1 MTIFLYILV
10 GFMAQMIDGTLGMA
24 YGVSCRTFLR
34 TIAGVPSSVTSAV
47 VHCSELPTTLVSGIS
62 HWKLKNVDKK
72 LLLKLIV
79 PGVIGGVLGAYLL
92 SGLGDILEPFID
104 GYLIIIGIFIFSK
117 AFKKDRKPKDIGK
130 LIYPLGLVGG
140 FLDATGGGGWGPV
153 VNSTLIAS
161 GQDVKKS
168 IGTTNTAEFIV
179 TVAETTTFAALL
191 VDITSYFPIIIGLII
206 GGVIAAP
213 IAAVVCKK
221 IPVRPLLGLVGV
233 LVTGL
238 NIYNLIVWFLN
249 SVGQ

>member
-1 MTIFLYILV
+1 MKIFLYILI

-34 TIAGVPSSVTSAV
+34 TIAGVPTSVTSAV
-47 VHCSELPTTLVSGIS
+47 VHCSEMPTTLVSGIS

-72 LLLKLIV
+72 MLLKLIV

-92 SGLGDILEPFID
+92 SDLGDILEPFID
-104 GYLIIIGIFIFSK
+104 GYLIIIGIYIFTK
-117 AFKKDRKPKDIGK
+117 AFRKQRKEPKDMGA
-130 LIYPLGLVGG
+130 LVYPLGLVGG

-168 IGTTNTAEFIV
+168 VGTTNTAEFIV
-179 TVAETTTFAALL
+179 TVAETAAFSALM
-191 VDITSYFPIIIGLII
+191 VDFMSYMSIIIGLII

-213 IAAVVCKK
+213 IAAVACKK
-221 IPVRPLLGLVGV
+221 LPVRPLLGLVGV

-238 NIYNLIVWFLN
+238 NIYNLTLCF
-249 SVGQ
+249 